1 MDPSLETGLERKRV
15 LVVEDDRDVNT
26 LICRYLGHRDFAC
39 TGAHSAQQCLGE
51 LDAESTP
58 DLILIDLELPDLD
71 GAELCRRI
79 HQRADARDVPVLLMT
94 GYQLANQIERV
105 RAAGAAAML
114 LKPFSPKEL
123 LAKVVEMTRR
133 PAQPH
138 AI

>member
-1 MDPSLETGLERKRV
+1 MDPSQEPGSETTSERKRV

-94 GYQLANQIERV
+94 G
-105 RAAGAAAML
+105 
-114 LKPFSPKEL
+114 
-123 LAKVVEMTRR
+123 
-133 PAQPH
+133 
-138 AI
+138 

>member
-1 MDPSLETGLERKRV
+1 MERKRV

-26 LICRYLGHRDFAC
+26 LICRYLGHRDFTC
-39 TGAHSAQQCLGE
+39 TGAHSAEQCLGE
-51 LDAESTP
+51 LDADSAP

-94 GYQLANQIERV
+94 GYQLANQLDRV
-105 RAAGAAAML
+105 RAAGAAALL

-123 LAKVVEMTRR
+123 LAKVIEMTRVP
-133 PAQPH
+133 PAAQ